1 MFLQQLIN
9 GLTVGATY
17 ALVAVGFALVYGVL
31 RLVNFSHGAFYLLG
45 AYLILTFNT
54 FTGSFLLSM
63 VLSIVLTGALGA
75 LMDKG
80 ILQPIRKKNDE
91 GIPALIATLGF
102 GTFLINL
109 IIALYGSETKPFPN
123 VLSFG
128 SFRIGNAIVMWH
140 WVIIA
145 GIALVTLAILSV
157 IVYRTKFGTAMRA
170 ISQSPN
176 AARLMGIPVNRTIAG
191 TFFIGT
197 MCAALSG
204 TLVAMYYRSIDTTM
218 YLAVSMKTFTAAVL
232 GGIGSL
238 PGALVGG
245 LLIGVLETFVAGY
258 IDSAYRNAAA
268 FALLIIILLIR
279 PDGLFGHKSVDKV

>member
-31 RLVNFSHGAFYLLG
+31 RLINFSHGAFYLLG
-45 AYLILTFNT
+45 PYLILTFNSL
-54 FTGSFLLSM
+54 GGNFLI
-63 VLSIVLTGALGA
+63 SIAISVVLTGAMGA
-75 LMDKG
+75 LMDKT
-80 ILQPIRKKNDE
+80 ILQPIRNKSDD
-91 GIPALIATLGF
+91 GVSSLIATLGF

-109 IIALYGSETKPFPN
+109 IIVLYGSETKSFPN
-123 VLSFG
+123 VLNLG
-128 SFRIGNAIVMWH
+128 SFKLGNAVVMWH

-145 GIALVTLAILSV
+145 VIALVTMLVLSL

-170 ISQSPN
+170 IAQSPN
-176 AARLMGIPVNRTIAG
+176 AARLMGIPVNSVIST

-197 MCAALSG
+197 VCAAISG
-204 TLVAMYYRSIDTTM
+204 SLVAMYYRSIDTTM

-258 IDSAYRNAAA
+258 ISSAYRNAAA
-268 FALLIIILLIR
+268 FLLLIVVLLIK
-279 PDGLFGHKSVDKV
+279 PSGLFGAKNVDKV